1 MTSKF
6 AAVALQLC
14 SLALAADNDGKTTAE
29 RFAINSYM
37 FNQDC
42 IGMLPKVFGDP
53 NPAFITS
60 DIQFAQNVQDDFRMF
75 VYPDREEPDDE
86 GRIPP

>member
-1 MTSKF
+1 
-6 AAVALQLC
+6 
-14 SLALAADNDGKTTAE
+14 
-29 RFAINSYM
+29 
-37 FNQDC
+37 
-42 IGMLPKVFGDP
+42 MLPKVFGDP